1 MPETTL
7 IPEATYAMV
16 GQPLSE
22 PVSATISGKEAA
34 RYAMAAGDL
43 NPLYL
48 DETAAR
54 AAGHRTT
61 LVPPLFLSW
70 ALNQVRPLEFVRTD
84 GLYRG
89 EGTRLTMNVKRVM
102 FGGED
107 WEFLA
112 PIYAGDTITSQTF
125 LRSLEEKNGA
135 SGPFVLQVTETRH
148 TNQDG
153 VVVAKV
159 FGRSIAR

>member
-1 MPETTL
+1 
-7 IPEATYAMV
+7 MV
-16 GQPLSE
+16 GKPMNE
-22 PVSATISGKEAA
+22 PVTATITAKEAK

-48 DETAAR
+48 DEAAAR
-54 AAGHRTT
+54 AAGHHTT

-70 ALNQVRPLEFVRTD
+70 ALNPVRPNEFVRTD
-84 GLYRG
+84 GLWRG
-89 EGTRLTMNVKRVM
+89 EGQRLTMNVKRVM

-125 LRSLEEKNGA
+125 LRSLEEKSGA

-148 TNQDG
+148 TNQAG
-153 VVVAKV
+153 VVVARV
-159 FGRSIAR
+159 YGRSIAR

>member
-1 MPETTL
+1 MPETL
-7 IPEATYAMV
+7 IPDATRAMV
-16 GQPLSE
+16 GKPLSE
-22 PVSATISGKEAA
+22 PVTATITAKEAQ

-48 DETAAR
+48 DEAAAR

-70 ALNQVRPLEFVRTD
+70 ALNAVRPIEFVRSD

-89 EGTRLTMNVKRVM
+89 EGQRLTMNVKRVM

-125 LRSLEEKNGA
+125 LQSLDEKSGA

-148 TNQDG
+148 TNQAG

-159 FGRSIAR
+159 LGRSIAR